1 MVLHVKP
8 VDQAGQARVGNGV
21 HAPVQQV
28 HQIPGAHGR
37 EPHLQRVLQR
47 HHPRVRGANDVSAAQ
62 LSSRLGSIDRG

>member
-8 VDQAGQARVGNGV
+8 VDQAGQARVGKGV

-47 HHPRVRGANDVSAAQ
+47 TILVFAVQMMSAPRSCRHV
-62 LSSRLGSIDRG
+62 